1 MPAFN
6 PAPEKAGSAPHDGQQ
21 AGWDALMKAAQAG
34 DAVAYRRLL
43 GEISL
48 WLKRYYSRRLPPS
61 MVDDVSQEVLL
72 AVHAKRHTYDPE
84 RPFLAW
90 LAAIAR
96 YKWIDLIRS
105 LQSNATVPLDDEL
118 AAPQDDEMTVTS
130 AWSLEKLLGTLKPAQ
145 AEVIRLV
152 KLEGRSV
159 EEASRATGQS
169 VSLVKVNI
177 HRGLGRLVAF
187 LGTVRDD

>member
-1 MPAFN
+1 M
-6 PAPEKAGSAPHDGQQ
+6 E
-21 AGWDALMKAAQAG
+21 AAQAG

-43 GEISL
+43 GEISP
-48 WLKRYYSRRLPPS
+48 WLKRYYARRLPPS

-84 RPFLAW
+84 RPFIAW

-96 YKWIDLIRS
+96 YKWIDSIRS

-118 AAPQDDEMTVTS
+118 AAPGNDETTVTS

-187 LGTVRDD
+187 LGTIRDD